1 MTLDIIISKTKDFH
15 LLKEGSISWNNA
27 LLNVLRE
34 NHYWPAIQTK
44 KFYNNNNLILL
55 HNTYKRKDV
64 DLFIDVYNEC
74 RSVILDFSS
83 QNVILFKAPAIP
95 ETVKYEDII
104 ANFPL
109 EDIECQIAYD
119 STLVYAY
126 YVDKWIFSTSTC
138 TNIDNSKFNHPVK
151 SYGEMFNEALSI
163 SRDEFTTNI
172 LDKNNVYTFGIIHY
186 DNKKYIDYKNE
197 FGENYKKLIL
207 LNVKE
212 KYTDNNVDITLP
224 FDIINPH
231 KLTLKEG
238 ILKLKNIYGLVFE
251 YNNKI
256 YKVSSDTIIFQEET
270 DFGYPNVW
278 RNMIWIYQKN
288 MPDFHIVDYIKTY
301 NKVIDFPL
309 DNNGEKLDPTYLIH
323 TTIISMRDILYNLY
337 KTTTVYYK
345 NYTRFKM
352 SKDIDSKLPPIL
364 QYHLAQLRRQQ
375 VTIYIEDTLTEKEV
389 FLYLCYSNPM
399 KNIIAL
405 INFFATNSGY
415 DISQRSSLCFTTL
428 NNLLI

>member
-1 MTLDIIISKTKDFH
+1 MSLNTIISKTKDLH
-15 LLKEGSISWNNA
+15 LLKQGSISWNNA
-27 LLNVLRE
+27 LLQILRE

-64 DLFIDVYNEC
+64 DLFIDLYNEC

-83 QNVILFKAPAIP
+83 TDVILFKAPVIP
-95 ETVKYEDII
+95 ETLKYEDVIDKYP
-104 ANFPL
+104 N
-109 EDIECQIAYD
+109 DIECSIAYD
-119 STLVYAY
+119 STLVYVY
-126 YVDKWIFSTSTC
+126 YCDEWIFSTNTC

-151 SYGEMFNEALSI
+151 SYGEMFNEALPI
-163 SRDEFTTNI
+163 SREEFKLN
-172 LDKNNVYTFGIIHY
+172 LDKNHVYTFGIIHC
-186 DNKKYIDYKNE
+186 DNKKYIDYTSE

-207 LNVKE
+207 LNIKE
-212 KYTDNNVDITLP
+212 KYTELNVDLQLN
-224 FDIINPH
+224 FDIINPC
-231 KLTLKEG
+231 KLSLSEG
-238 ILKLKNIYGLVFE
+238 LNLKNVYGLIFE
-251 YNNKI
+251 YNDKR

-288 MPDFHIVDYIKTY
+288 MEDFHIVDYIKTY
-301 NKVIDFPL
+301 NKVIDYPL

-375 VTIYIEDTLTEKEV
+375 VTIYIADTLTEKEV

-405 INFFATNSGY
+405 INFFATNAGY
-415 DISQRSSLCFTTL
+415 DISPRSSLCFTTL

>member
-1 MTLDIIISKTKDFH
+1 MSLNIIISKTKDLH
-15 LLKEGSISWNNA
+15 LYKNGSISWNNA
-27 LLNVLRE
+27 LLQILRE

-64 DLFIDVYNEC
+64 DSFIDLYNEC

-83 QNVILFKAPAIP
+83 PNVILCKAPVIP
-95 ETVKYEDII
+95 ETLKYEDVI
-104 ANFPL
+104 NKYPD
-109 EDIECQIAYD
+109 DIECHIAYD

-126 YVDKWIFSTSTC
+126 YCDEWIFSTNTC

-151 SYGEMFNEALSI
+151 SYGEMFNESLPI
-163 SRDEFTTNI
+163 SREEFTLN

-186 DNKKYIDYKNE
+186 DNKKYIDYTNE

-207 LNVKE
+207 LNVKQ
-212 KYTDNNVDITLP
+212 KYTDITIDVQLD
-224 FDIINPH
+224 FGVINPS

-238 ILKLKNIYGLVFE
+238 LLLTNVYGLMFE
-251 YNNKI
+251 YNNKR
-256 YKVSSDTIIFQEET
+256 YKVSSDTVIFQEET

-288 MPDFHIVDYIKTY
+288 MQDFHIVDYIKTY
-301 NKVIDFPL
+301 NKVIDYPL
-309 DNNGEKLDPTYLIH
+309 DNNGEQLDPTYLIH
-323 TTIISMRDILYNLY
+323 TTIISMRDILLNLY
-337 KTTTVYYK
+337 KTTTVYFK
-345 NYTRFKM
+345 NYNRFKM

-375 VTIYIEDTLTEKEV
+375 ITIYIEDTLTEKEV

-415 DISQRSSLCFTTL
+415 DISPRSSLCFTTL